1 MRKIYIDYVNL
12 TAFII
17 LGIAMPFL
25 IFMLN
30 GEKYNVNAVNII
42 ISEKMLYVFL
52 YLLFVY
58 VCFSFVRFKQPKTG
72 ESLFIIIAFGGL
84 FFTFSFL
91 TILFQSDS
99 VVREYVTT
107 KNEHQLKEWLKTDR
121 VEHTLIVNGWD
132 ATIVEYVDDGY
143 VIEAGFLYKKFLV
156 DKENFEQ
163 NVTCNF
169 ENYKIL
175 IDKNSIPRT
184 TCAFPIYKMIVDIST

>member
-1 MRKIYIDYVNL
+1 
-12 TAFII
+12 
-17 LGIAMPFL
+17 MPFL

-30 GEKYNVNAVNII
+30 GEKYNVNAFNII
-42 ISEKMLYVFL
+42 LSEKMLYVFL

-58 VCFSFVRFKQPKTG
+58 VCFSFIGHKQPKTG
-72 ESLFIIIAFGGL
+72 ESLFITIAFGGL

-107 KNEHQLKEWLKTDR
+107 KNEHQLAEWLKTDR

-132 ATIVEYVDDGY
+132 NKIVKYVEDNY
-143 VIEAGFLYKKFLV
+143 VIEAGFLYKQFLV
-156 DKENFEQ
+156 DKEIFDK

-169 ENYKIL
+169 ENYKRL
-175 IDKNSIPRT
+175 IDENSIPKT
-184 TCAFPIYKMIVDIST
+184 TCAFPVYKMIVDIST